1 MKNINNYTI
10 TRNERKGETCYTIE
24 GTPHNWLNEINC
36 AVAGDIKELI
46 KLMRRTR
53 TINPLATFTLSDS
66 LTPAEKATITAD
78 APKLFTPAKLPKY
91 KNLSQ
96 DPAAILKYMR
106 KIAKANDRPQFK
118 CIYFDSERQMTVA
131 TDAHRLI
138 ASRAV
143 FEQYPQFSNCL
154 VDFEAAESYPCD
166 PDGLSK
172 IGRYPHWSAAI
183 PADPGQPLSLYP
195 QPVPVTLVSYQCA
208 IGTNRPAGQ
217 PVCCNAKWYFEMLPL
232 FPAALCNNNPCNA
245 IVSQNEDLIILLMPM
260 IAPNGLPEYL
270 EALATDTIP
279 TDTTPAPKATDTP
292 TIDTPTDTPA
302 AVLKA
307 GIDTGHVIICSTP
320 TSQKPA
326 RAVACSTP
334 RTITPMPSN
343 QKTDNPATAS
353 QPLSIDRLK
362 EIRKTVFDGKIMNRF
377 VEFEDKTKDGETVG
391 MEIVYCH
398 EDRPTTNSLVTL
410 WHKSGYT
417 KEVLKSYICIHTYA
431 TLDNG
436 MCYGYYNPQE
446 KPTADGKRR
455 EINFDYMFP
464 ISEEN
469 EKKLLQAVADMA
481 NKGQKHITR

>member
-1 MKNINNYTI
+1 MTNNNNYIISKSENKKST
-10 TRNERKGETCYTIE
+10 YFTIE

-36 AVAGDIKELI
+36 SVAGDIKELI

-118 CIYFDSERQMTVA
+118 CIYFDSERQMAVA

-260 IAPNGLPEYL
+260 IAPNGIPEYL

-279 TDTTPAPKATDTP
+279 TDTTDTTDTNTNP
-292 TIDTPTDTPA
+292 TDTHSQDTPTDTPSPA
-302 AVLKA
+302 ALLSA
-307 GIDTGHVIICSTP
+307 GVESGRVIICQPP
-320 TSQKPA
+320 TSQKNA

-334 RTITPMPSN
+334 RTITPMPSS
-343 QKTDNPATAS
+343 QKTDTPTIENITAYIYEGGKLIEAEKS
-353 QPLSIDRLK
+353 KQFCHYYAAIQIDGQQGRIDNAGDLFARVPTG
-362 EIRKTVFDGKIMNRF
+362 IVACFD
-377 VEFEDKTKDGETVG
+377 KDGHRLNVG
-391 MEIVYCH
+391 AQYAGM
-398 EDRPTTNSLVTL
+398 
-410 WHKSGYT
+410 
-417 KEVLKSYICIHTYA
+417 SYDKHRRRW
-431 TLDNG
+431 
-436 MCYGYYNPQE
+436 YNE
-446 KPTADGKRR
+446 
-455 EINFDYMFP
+455 
-464 ISEEN
+464 
-469 EKKLLQAVADMA
+469 
-481 NKGQKHITR
+481 